1 MASGRGAVAG
11 RLLLQEPNKE
21 VVDCS
26 TCGSSGYAISGDL
39 NLLENLIMKTD
50 ARYIIVVEKHAI
62 FQRLAED
69 CVFNQIPS
77 ILITAKGYPDIATRF
92 FLHRMSRAFPEMPIL
107 GLVDWYR

>member
-50 ARYIIVVEKHAI
+50 ARYIIVVEKFFSMLYSRGWLRTVYSI
-62 FQRLAED
+62 KFQASSLQQKD
-69 CVFNQIPS
+69 IQILPQGS
-77 ILITAKGYPDIATRF
+77 F
-92 FLHRMSRAFPEMPIL
+92 FIE
-107 GLVDWYR
+107 